1 MQLERTTDSNV
12 YKMNK
17 LEEVT
22 SHLVELA
29 IHLCDKS
36 EDYVFNISKQ

>member
-12 YKMNK
+12 YKMNELK
-17 LEEVT
+17 EVAF
-22 SHLVELA
+22 HLLELA

-36 EDYVFNISKQ
+36 EDYVFDIGK